1 MGKKEEKKNKI
12 FAQVEET
19 GNSFQGNSFPLSYPT
34 PQAHFRPSSLHI
46 PTLPSKSGKKEKE
59 KRKKEKNGIRE
70 ITKSFEQRLARSCRR
85 ALKSLYFSASASLF
99 KLLEIVTEI

>member
-1 MGKKEEKKNKI
+1 MGKKEEKENKI

-19 GNSFQGNSFPLSYPT
+19 GNSFKANYFPLSSPT

-46 PTLPSKSGKKEKE
+46 PTLPSKSGKKKKE
-59 KRKKEKNGIRE
+59 KKKNGIRE

-85 ALKSLYFSASASLF
+85 ALKSLYFSVSASLF